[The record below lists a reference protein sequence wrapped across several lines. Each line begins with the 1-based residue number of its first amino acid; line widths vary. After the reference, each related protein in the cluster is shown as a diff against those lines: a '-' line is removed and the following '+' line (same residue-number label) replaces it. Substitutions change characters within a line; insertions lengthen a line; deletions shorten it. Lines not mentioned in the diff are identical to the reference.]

1 MDLTKTRDELLEWAT
16 FIVRLTE
23 WNWQIT
29 DCLWQGRNEDLE
41 RELNKLNEKDVKLEE
56 DKNKI
61 AEQYKQEY
69 MQLKTDRDATIAQ
82 LQGFYALLALVKEI
96 LLYLPVSICLFVH

>member
-1 MDLTKTRDELLEWAT
+1 M
-16 FIVRLTE
+16 
-23 WNWQIT
+23 
-29 DCLWQGRNEDLE
+29 WQGRNEDLE

-82 LQGFYALLALVKEI
+82 LQGFYASLGLVEEI
-96 LLYLPVSICLFVH
+96 LYLPVSFSVFVCLFVH